1 MLSQSD
7 FELCRLWRA
16 CIETRLAER
25 ITGIELGWLV
35 DSSQLI
41 LSPYSITTLTRAWDG
56 QGVGSWKVLLYS
68 WFLSAAHQQTN
79 PQPMLIRRV
88 IWQFKISSRFSET
101 FADKQSS
108 VSLSSCL
115 DVFMQS
121 WTGPQ
126 SPWIDVVGHWWAGPR
141 GISLQTAAK
150 IVCLSAP
157 NFLCL
162 SPRHAGKH
170 LDFVVEFLIVRCLNS
185 EQAKYGFV
193 FHPVPRVSICRRTRQ
208 LLTLRVH
215 SGRLSFTFFYVLPAI
230 VNNNPA
236 CSSQTKTGG
245 VY

>member
-1 MLSQSD
+1 MPCFNTEQLSQSD

-25 ITGIELGWLV
+25 ITGIEQGWLV
-35 DSSQLI
+35 DSSQLR
-41 LSPYSITTLTRAWDG
+41 LGPYSISTLTRAWDG

-79 PQPMLIRRV
+79 PQPMLIWRV

-126 SPWIDVVGHWWAGPR
+126 SPWIDMVGHWWAGPR
-141 GISLQTAAK
+141 GISLQTAANF
-150 IVCLSAP
+150 VCLSARQLSLP
-157 NFLCL
+157 FSSACRKALGLCCWVSYRSLSKLRASKIWLGL
-162 SPRHAGKH
+162 SPSTEEKYLQRDQTVADIENS
-170 LDFVVEFLIVRCLNS
+170 LQAAFVYFL
-185 EQAKYGFV
+185 
-193 FHPVPRVSICRRTRQ
+193 
-208 LLTLRVH
+208 
-215 SGRLSFTFFYVLPAI
+215 LSFL
-230 VNNNPA
+230 
-236 CSSQTKTGG
+236 Q
-245 VY
+245 